1 MSLRFQRLVVILI
14 SLILISGSVIL
25 ILTNSK
31 KNIVFFYT
39 PSELI
44 FSDKQINQK
53 VRIGGLV
60 KKQSMKR
67 NLNSKNNIT
76 FIITD
81 NKNDIHVNF
90 KGILPDLFR
99 EGQGTVVEGILIN
112 KNKINAEKVF
122 AKHDENYM
130 PASIKNQIKSS
141 DYWRRDYSQ
150 SSLSN
155 EKTPEFTT
163 VSLTDKNIELT
174 FHDLKNKI
182 VLINFFASWCLPCKV
197 EHPLLMDLK
206 NNFPKLIIFG
216 FNHKDKREEAI
227 KFLLTNGNPYSFV
240 GVDLDGMIGLKFGVF
255 GLPETFLINS
265 KGDIIFKHTGPLS
278 KDIIQK
284 EILPNL

>member
-1 MSLRFQRLVVILI
+1 MSLRFQRLVIILI
-14 SLILISGSVIL
+14 SLILISGALIL

-31 KNIVFFYT
+31 KNIIFFYT

-44 FSDKQINQK
+44 ISDKQINQK

-60 KKQSMKR
+60 KKQSIKR
-67 NLNSKNNIT
+67 ILNSQNNIT

-81 NKNDIHVNF
+81 NKNDIQVNF
-90 KGILPDLFR
+90 KGILPNLFL
-99 EGQGTVVEGILIN
+99 ENQGAVVEGILIN

-130 PASIKNQIKSS
+130 PASIKKQIKSS
-141 DYWRRDYSQ
+141 DYWRRNYSQ
-150 SSLSN
+150 SSVFN
-155 EKTPEFTT
+155 EKTPEFTA
-163 VSLTDKNIELT
+163 VSLTNKNIQLT
-174 FHDLKNKI
+174 FNDLKNKI

-197 EHPLLMDLK
+197 EHPLLMNLK

-216 FNHKDKREEAI
+216 FNHKDKKEDAI
-227 KFLLTNGNPYSFV
+227 NFLSTNGNPYSFV
-240 GVDLDGMIGLKFGVF
+240 GVDSDGMIGLKFGVF

-278 KDIIQK
+278 EDIIQK